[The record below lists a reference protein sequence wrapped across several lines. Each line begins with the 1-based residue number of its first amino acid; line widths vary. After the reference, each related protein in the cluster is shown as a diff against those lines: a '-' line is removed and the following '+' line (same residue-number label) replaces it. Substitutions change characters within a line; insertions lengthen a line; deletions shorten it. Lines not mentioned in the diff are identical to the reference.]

1 MKHTIFK
8 HKYTLLI
15 LTLLF
20 TLLSCSSDENDKQT
34 FTPTLPA
41 ITQTGENTFG
51 SYIGGK
57 LLTPRDGSG
66 GIYGT
71 PKGVKI
77 IAGGIPPQITY
88 TEIFI
93 DDRKS
98 DKGGLIRIHF
108 ENLNDMG
115 SGQYIVNESNCQG
128 NIDSPINTN
137 IYCRV
142 YDDEAQIFKW
152 YCSIE
157 NAGVITITKY
167 EDGIVSGTF
176 SCTVQSQTDSN
187 KQIEITQGRF
197 DFNRATVSETEF
209 P

>member
-1 MKHTIFK
+1 M
-8 HKYTLLI
+8 KYTLLI
-15 LTLLF
+15 LLITSTLI
-20 TLLSCSSDENDKQT
+20 SCSNNDPIEP
-34 FTPTLPA
+34 FTPTLPP
-41 ITQTGENTFG
+41 ITQTGANTFG
-51 SYIGGK
+51 CYIGGN

-66 GIYGT
+66 SIYGT

-88 TEIFI
+88 TEIFV

-108 ENLNDMG
+108 ENLNDVG
-115 SGQYIVNESNCQG
+115 VGQYIINESNCQG

-142 YDDEAQIFKW
+142 YDNTAQIYKW

-157 NAGVITITKY
+157 NAGTITITKY
-167 EDGIVSGTF
+167 ENGIVSGTF
-176 SCTVQSQTDSN
+176 SCIVQSQDNSN
-187 KQIEITQGRF
+187 EQIEITEGRF